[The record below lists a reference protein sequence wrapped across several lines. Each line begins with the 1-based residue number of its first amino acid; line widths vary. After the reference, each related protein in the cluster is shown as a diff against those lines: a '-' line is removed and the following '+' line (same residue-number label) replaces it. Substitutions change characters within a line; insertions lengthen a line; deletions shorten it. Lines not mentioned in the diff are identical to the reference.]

1 MSASLL
7 PQTIANPGA
16 TPFMGRPSMGASRQL
31 SAPSAPPC
39 ANLPGCAA
47 DAARP
52 VVRRRR
58 ALPLAIAAAFEL
70 AGCAS
75 PSVPPPA
82 TSLPPLKTVPSV
94 DLARYVGTWHEIAR
108 YPFGIQDRNC
118 ARETTADYALLA
130 SGDVSVVNRCLRA
143 DGGVFVADGVA
154 WVVDAQSRARLQVSF
169 LPPSLRGLPI
179 GRGDYWILEL
189 APDYGWVVIGE
200 PGRRYLWILARSPGL
215 PRDVLDGILARLPS
229 HGYDPARVI
238 ASPGRGALR

>member
-1 MSASLL
+1 MSARPL
-7 PQTIANPGA
+7 PQTIAKPGS
-16 TPFMGRPSMGASRQL
+16 TPFMGPPSAGASRQR
-31 SAPSAPPC
+31 SAPPAPPC
-39 ANLPGCAA
+39 ANLPGRAA

-58 ALPLAIAAAFEL
+58 ALPLAIAAAFAL

-75 PSVPPPA
+75 PSVPPSS

-143 DGGVFVADGVA
+143 DGSVFVADGIA
-154 WVVDAQSRARLQVSF
+154 WIVDAQSRARLQVSF
-169 LPPSLRGLPI
+169 LPPSLRGLSI

-200 PGRRYLWILARSPGL
+200 PGRRYLWILARSPSL
-215 PRDVLDGILARLPS
+215 PRAVLDGILARLPS